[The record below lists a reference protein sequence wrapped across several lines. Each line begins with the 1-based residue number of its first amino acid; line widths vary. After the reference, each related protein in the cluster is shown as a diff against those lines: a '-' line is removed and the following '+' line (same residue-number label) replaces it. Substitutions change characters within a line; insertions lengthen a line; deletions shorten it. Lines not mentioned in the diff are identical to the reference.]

1 MDQKVTLS
9 LPAETLSHIDA
20 YRTSYSLT
28 TRGEVLALALK
39 LLREQELAA
48 GYRALAEEMAQP
60 SDLFVDSGLGE
71 TLAMMDDAN
80 NEV

>member
-9 LPAETLSHIDA
+9 LPAETLSYIDA
-20 YRTSYSLT
+20 YRDVYRTSYGLT

-60 SDLFVDSGLGE
+60 SDLFVDSNLE
-71 TLAMMDDAN
+71 DTITASTK
-80 NEV
+80 E